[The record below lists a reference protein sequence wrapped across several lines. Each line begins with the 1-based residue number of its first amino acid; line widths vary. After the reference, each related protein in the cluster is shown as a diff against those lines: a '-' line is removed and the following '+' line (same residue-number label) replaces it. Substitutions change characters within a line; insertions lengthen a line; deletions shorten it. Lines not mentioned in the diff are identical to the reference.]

1 MDNTY
6 FLSQSSSLTLVIIIS
21 LIFAVLGI
29 YHSKKFHGIS
39 NYLTANRN
47 IELFSL
53 TTSLV
58 ASALGAWILF
68 GPVAAAT
75 WGGIGAVIGYAL
87 GTAFP
92 MIFLI
97 YFGKK
102 IRLEF
107 PKGSSLIEFM
117 RKKFGKSLFKLIL
130 LMTIFYMFIFLCAE
144 VTAVAVLINYL
155 SGTDLW
161 ITALIVLL
169 ATLTYTL
176 YGGLRASIFTDNIQ
190 MIVIGFLLLILILII
205 GSSTGDNFSFA
216 LIKEK
221 NPQLLSS
228 SYIPSYTA
236 GLTFFI
242 AVAAT
247 NLFHQGNWQRVYA
260 AKDYYTLKSALI
272 ISFFIIVPIVFL
284 MGFVGMVSF
293 SIDPS
298 ARADLGFFTLL
309 LKEQTEM
316 LSLIIVILGLALTI
330 STVDTLVNAISSL
343 FVVDGKA
350 TFNLDKKTDY
360 LKISKYFIIF
370 LSLIAF
376 GVASKGFDILY
387 LFLLADLFCCAFVF
401 TGSFEDGTVF
411 DTNVGKDK
419 PLVFQIGM
427 KEVIP
432 GFEQGIVGANK
443 GSKRKIKIPSMLAY
457 GEKGAGELIPPN
469 SNLIFEFKILDVLSP
484 NYEKIDS
491 EKLEN
496 LINENAV
503 ALDIRLDN
511 QWKKTGV
518 IKGSFQETAF
528 DINGKFNVYLM
539 DKVRALAGAE
549 SQGIELIF
557 ISHDGKT
564 AEILGNAFAED
575 LGFTNVYVLDGGIQ
589 SWIKSNKP
597 LVSYN

>member
-6 FLSQSSSLTLVIIIS
+6 FISQSTSLSIVIIIS
-21 LIFAVLGI
+21 LIFAALGV
-29 YHSKKFHGIS
+29 YHSKKFQGIN

-47 IELFSL
+47 VGLFSL

-58 ASALGAWILF
+58 ASALGAWVLF
-68 GPVAAAT
+68 GPAAAAT

-97 YFGKK
+97 YLGKK
-102 IRLEF
+102 IRNEF
-107 PKGSSLIEFM
+107 SKGSSLIEFM

-130 LMTIFYMFIFLCAE
+130 LMTIFYMFVFLCAE
-144 VTAVAVLINYL
+144 VTAIAVLINYI
-155 SGTDLW
+155 SGTELW

-169 ATLTYTL
+169 TTLSYTL

-190 MIVIGFLLLILILII
+190 MIVIGILILISI
-205 GSSTGDNFSFA
+205 SFITSFTGNEFSFTF
-216 LIKEK
+216 IKQK

-260 AKDYYTLKSALI
+260 AKNYQTLKKSLI
-272 ISFFIIVPIVFL
+272 ISFFLIVPIVFF

-298 ARADLGFFTLL
+298 NRPDLGFFTLL
-309 LKEQTEM
+309 LKEQTEF
-316 LSLIIVILGLALTI
+316 LSIIIVILGLALTI

-350 TFNLDKKTDY
+350 TFNLDKKTNY
-360 LKISKYFIIF
+360 LRLSKFFIIF

-376 GVASKGFDILY
+376 FVASKGFDILY

-401 TGSFEDGTVF
+401 TVFYSFYNKDINEKVAYISILIGLIGGFLLFPFPDF
-411 DTNVGKDK
+411 SKSLLVGI
-419 PLVFQIGM
+419 LVS
-427 KEVIP
+427 KEVFAP
-432 GFEQGIVGANK
+432 
-443 GSKRKIKIPSMLAY
+443 
-457 GEKGAGELIPPN
+457 
-469 SNLIFEFKILDVLSP
+469 
-484 NYEKIDS
+484 
-491 EKLEN
+491 
-496 LINENAV
+496 
-503 ALDIRLDN
+503 
-511 QWKKTGV
+511 
-518 IKGSFQETAF
+518 
-528 DINGKFNVYLM
+528 
-539 DKVRALAGAE
+539 
-549 SQGIELIF
+549 F
-557 ISHDGKT
+557 ISQSLLFLSFVLAT
-564 AEILGNAFAED
+564 FLPAIILKIRK
-575 LGFTNVYVLDGGIQ
+575 L
-589 SWIKSNKP
+589 
-597 LVSYN
+597 